1 MSKLEKFYDS
11 LILKGYEEITID
23 GYKQTINKFFKDI
36 QTQKPKAKQAEQY
49 LIAMRKKN
57 YSYSH
62 IKNTITNIKSYMAF
76 IGQPIKIE
84 HPRKPQTLPSKDILT
99 EGEIARILAETK
111 NNREKAM
118 LSILAYCGLRNK
130 ELCSLKIKDIDLEN
144 NLIKVIGG
152 KFKKDRLV
160 PMSKECFKVI
170 LNYIQDYPRDN
181 GQLFTTL
188 VKGNNYNG
196 WSLRKLVKVV
206 ARRAKIKKRT
216 YPHLYRHSFI
226 THLLERGANVIA
238 VQNLAGHSKIDTTM
252 RYTHFSNKK
261 IQQEYQYYIPS
272 YL

>member
-1 MSKLEKFYDS
+1 MSKPEKFYDS
-11 LILKGYEEITID
+11 LILKGYEQITIN
-23 GYKQTINKFFKDI
+23 GYKQTLNKFFKDI
-36 QTQKPKAKQAEQY
+36 QTQKPNKKQAEQY
-49 LIAMRKKN
+49 LIAMRKKE

-62 IKNTITNIKSYMAF
+62 IKNIITNIKSYMGF
-76 IGQPIKIE
+76 IGQPIEIE

-130 ELCSLKIKDIDLEN
+130 ELCNLKVEDIDFEN

-152 KFKKDRLV
+152 KFKKDRIV
-160 PMSKECFKVI
+160 PMSKECFKII
-170 LNYIQDYPRDN
+170 LKYLQDYPREN

-188 VKGNNYNG
+188 RKENQYNG
-196 WSLRKLVKVV
+196 WALRKLVKVV
-206 ARRAKIKKRT
+206 AKRAKIRKRT

-238 VQNLAGHSKIDTTM
+238 VQNLAGHSDLKTTLL
-252 RYTHFSNKK
+252 YTHFSARK
-261 IQQEYQYYIPS
+261 IKQEYEYYIPS